1 MSDRHLHC
9 VYFQYFKN
17 NNVNGICLLK
27 NKEIEYGFKHCCE
40 NIVLKPSEILTYFL
54 KHENYCEDWFDASEK
69 SLEYL
74 EKVEFNN
81 YPYCNNKKESDE
93 NDNS

>member
-9 VYFQYFKN
+9 VYFQYFIN
-17 NNVNGICLLK
+17 SNVNGVCLLK
-27 NKEIEYGFKHCCE
+27 NEEIEYGFSHCCE

-54 KHENYCEDWFDASEK
+54 KHEKYCENWSDASEK

-74 EKVEFNN
+74 EKVGFNN
-81 YPYCNNKKESDE
+81 YPYCNNKKERDN